1 MKKLAFVI
9 CAILL
14 GQCAVAASL
23 NWSAFALPASFNG
36 GSAYLISFDEN
47 STTTN
52 AIADY
57 LASIGIQDVPDSVNT
72 WGNPQTVTNLATPET
87 PLYGVV
93 ESISTGITE
102 ADVPAQGDIVFVVV
116 IDKEEN
122 YFAISQ
128 GVTQTNGAGD
138 AIFVF
143 ADNREYPTE
152 DYWTTG
158 KLGFVPEPTALALL
172 ALGVAGVA
180 LRRRV
185 R

>member
-23 NWSAFALPASFNG
+23 NWSAFALPASFNS
-36 GSAYLISFDEN
+36 GSAYLISFDGN
-47 STTTN
+47 STE
-52 AIADY
+52 AIASY
-57 LASIGIQDVPDSVNT
+57 LASIGVQDLPDSVNI
-72 WGNPQTVTNLATPET
+72 WGNTQTVTNLATPDT

-143 ADNREYPTE
+143 ADNPEYPTE
-152 DYWTTG
+152 AYWTTG
-158 KLGFVPEPTALALL
+158 KLGLVPEPTALALL